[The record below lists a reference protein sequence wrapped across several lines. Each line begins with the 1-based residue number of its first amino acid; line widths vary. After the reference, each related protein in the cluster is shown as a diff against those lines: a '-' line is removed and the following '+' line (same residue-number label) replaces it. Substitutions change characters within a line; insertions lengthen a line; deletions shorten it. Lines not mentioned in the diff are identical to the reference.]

1 MHIYGDTPRHTPRQ
15 PTPHTAHPATTPQR
29 RGGGV
34 TAVCMYT
41 GTHHATPAHRTPHH
55 APPAHTTHPTKPR
68 RAGGGDKRVH
78 IYGEQ
83 KHTPPPTPRAPP
95 RAPPRRYTHS
105 ARASYTCLDSPK
117 PVQMQRGIPRATLRA
132 SHARSRG
139 TSASRRSVLLQH
151 VTAPTVPRE
160 GQPKI
165 GRVRL
170 PVRGY

>member
-1 MHIYGDTPRHTPRQ
+1 MSQLGAWAAGAFRQNMENKPPLWDIARKGDIDTTPGRRHT
-15 PTPHTAHPATTPQR
+15 H
-29 RGGGV
+29 
-34 TAVCMYT
+34 
-41 GTHHATPAHRTPHH
+41 
-55 APPAHTTHPTKPR
+55 

-83 KHTPPPTPRAPP
+83 KHTPPHTPRATP
-95 RAPPRRYTHS
+95 RAHPRRYTNA

>member
-1 MHIYGDTPRHTPRQ
+1 MCIYTATPHDSPTRHTTPRHT
-15 PTPHTAHPATTPQR
+15 ATTA
-29 RGGGV
+29 GGV
-34 TAVCMYT
+34 TSVCMYT

-55 APPAHTTHPTKPR
+55 AHPAHTTHPHATPAGR
-68 RAGGGDKRVH
+68 GGGDKRVH
-78 IYGEQ
+78 VYGGQ
-83 KHTPPPTPRAPP
+83 KHTPPHAPRATPRAQ
-95 RAPPRRYTHS
+95 PRRYTNA

>member
-1 MHIYGDTPRHTPRQ
+1 MHIYGNTLRQHHTAHHTP
-15 PTPHTAHPATTPQR
+15 PHPATTA
-29 RGGGV
+29 GGV

-41 GTHHATPAHRTPHH
+41 GTHHATPTHGTPHH
-55 APPAHTTHPTKPR
+55 AHPATPR
-68 RAGGGDKRVH
+68 HNGGGGGDKRVH

-83 KHTPPPTPRAPP
+83 KHTPPHTPRATP
-95 RAPPRRYTHS
+95 RAQPQRYTN
-105 ARASYTCLDSPK
+105 AALVSYTCLDSPK

-139 TSASRRSVLLQH
+139 TSATRRSVLLQQ

-165 GRVRL
+165 GRIKL

>member
-55 APPAHTTHPTKPR
+55 AHPAHTTHPTQPR

-83 KHTPPPTPRAPP
+83 KHTPPHTPRATP
-95 RAPPRRYTHS
+95 RAHPRRYTNA